1 MINFNGRFVSAY
13 TGQEVDAEYI
23 EHYGTPRHSGRY
35 PWGSGKDPHTQ
46 DVAMYSHFQNMKR
59 SGMTEKQVADTLGV
73 KVEDVRQWNSTAKFN
88 IKTAETAQAQKL
100 KDTRMSNVAIGKEM
114 GKDESYI
121 RALLSE
127 KNKRDLEARHAL
139 NQGLKAEV
147 AKSRV
152 VDVGA
157 GTELTLGINQ
167 TKLKQSLS
175 DLEDQGYNIS
185 QFSMMQ
191 LGTGKETRR
200 IVLSGPEDGY
210 KEVRQNEGKIM
221 PVGGYVDKDKG
232 TYNDIPNPIALSA
245 KRISIKYGDQGG
257 TDMDGVIEL
266 RPGVKDLDLGGS
278 SYAQVRVLTDTGKYL
293 KGMAIYNPDLPAGTD
308 VRYNTTKK
316 SGTPPDDV
324 YKKADLTDPAHP
336 FGSQTKPGF
345 ITDVNGVKH
354 QTALNLVNDE
364 GDWDKWS
371 RTLSSQF
378 LGKQDPRIAKQQL
391 KKREAEM
398 QAEYDEIASLTNSV
412 VRENLMRDFA
422 DSADS
427 QAVHMKAAP
436 FPGQTTSVILPV
448 PSLRPNEVY
457 APQYNNGDK
466 VVLVRYPHAG
476 TFEIPECVVNNKN
489 PAGKAMNIKRDAI
502 GIHPKTA
509 SQLSGADFDGDTVI
523 VIPNHD
529 GKVKVGK
536 PIEGLSTFDSKSY
549 TVDPPSGKD
558 RQGST
563 MTKKAR
569 GLEMGK
575 VSNLI
580 TDMQIKGAKPE
591 EVTRAVKHSMVVIDA
606 YKHGLDYKQSERDQ
620 GIQELR
626 IKYQGKST
634 GGASTLLS
642 KASGQVRVLARSP
655 ITPDKETGEKKYR
668 ETGSAYKKLV
678 PEKVPKLDTHGQPI
692 RNAKGKIEYELTGR
706 KVPVLDAN
714 GKPIMVPRKQT
725 STKMMEVKDAHE
737 LSSGRKIE
745 EIYADHAN
753 NMKALSNAARKVGY
767 QNTPFDYNPAAEKT
781 YQDDVDRLR
790 VKLVRAQKNAPMERA
805 AQSVAT
811 AMVKD
816 KKIENPDMDAEQLKK
831 YKGIA
836 LDTARRKVG
845 ASKDIIYIEKSEW
858 DAIQAGAVNKTTLR
872 KILQNADPKRVKEL
886 ATPRA
891 TAATNDALTARARSL
906 VTAGSLTRAEIAA
919 KLGVSVSTL
928 NKLIDS

>member
-1 MINFNGRFVSAY
+1 VKKSFYICPQKMSN
-13 TGQEVDAEYI
+13 QI
-23 EHYGTPRHSGRY
+23 EHYGTARHSGRY

-46 DVAMYSHFQNMKR
+46 NVAMYSYFQNMKR
-59 SGMTEKQVADTLGV
+59 SGLSEKQVADTLGV
-73 KVEDVRQWNSTAKFN
+73 KVEDVRQWNSTAKYN
-88 IKTAETAQAQKL
+88 IKVAETAQAQKL

-127 KNKRDLEARHAL
+127 KNARDLEARHNL
-139 NQGLKAEV
+139 NEGLKKEV
-147 AKSRV
+147 AKSRF

-157 GTELTLGINQ
+157 GTELTLGVNQ

-185 QFSMMQ
+185 QFSMIQ

-210 KEVRQNEGKIM
+210 KEIRQNEGKIM
-221 PVGGYVDKDKG
+221 PVGGYVEREKG
-232 TYNDIPNPIALSA
+232 TYEEIPNPIAISA
-245 KRISIKYGDQGG
+245 KRIKIKYGDEGG

-266 RPGVKDLDLGGS
+266 RPGVDDLSLGAS

-293 KGMAIYNPDLPAGTD
+293 KGMAIYNPDLPKGVD
-308 VRYNTTKK
+308 ILYNTNKK

-324 YKKADLTDPAHP
+324 FKPADINDPAHP

-345 ITDVNGVKH
+345 ITDINGVKH

-391 KKREAEM
+391 TKREEEM
-398 QAEYDEIASLTNSV
+398 NREYDEIASLTNSV

-422 DSADS
+422 ENADS

-436 FPGQTTSVILPV
+436 FPGQTTSVILPI
-448 PSLRPNEVY
+448 PSLKENEVY

-466 VVLVRYPHAG
+466 IVLVRYPHAG
-476 TFEIPECVVNNKN
+476 IFEIPECVVNNKN
-489 PAGKAMNIKRDAI
+489 PVGKAMNIKRDAI

-529 GKVKVGK
+529 GKVKIGK
-536 PIEGLSTFDSKSY
+536 PIEGLSTFDSKVYSVDVPPGKTKQGY
-549 TVDPPSGKD
+549 T
-558 RQGST
+558 
-563 MTKKAR
+563 MNKKTR

-580 TDMQIKGAKPE
+580 TDMTIKGADPSE
-591 EVTRAVKHSMVVIDA
+591 IARAVKHSMVVIDA

-620 GIQELR
+620 NIKELR
-626 IKYQGKST
+626 IKYQGKAT

-642 KASGQVRVLARSP
+642 KASSQETVPARSP
-655 ITPDKETGEKKYR
+655 ITPDKETGERRYR

-678 PEKVPKLDTHGQPI
+678 PEKVPKLDIHGQPI
-692 RNAKGKIEYELTGR
+692 RNAKGKIEYELTGK
-706 KVPVLDAN
+706 KVPLLDDSGA
-714 GKPIMVPRKQT
+714 PIMIPRKMK
-725 STKMMEVKDAHE
+725 STKMMERKDAHE
-737 LSSGRKIE
+737 LSSGSEIE

-753 NMKALSNAARKVGY
+753 NMKALANAARKVGY
-767 QNTPFDYNPAAEKT
+767 QNTPFDYNPASEKA

-790 VKLVRAQKNAPMERA
+790 TKLIRAQKNAPMERA
-805 AQSVAT
+805 AQSVANS
-811 AMVKD
+811 MVKD
-816 KKIENPDMDAEQLKK
+816 KKLENPDMDAEQLKK

-836 LDTARRKVG
+836 LDTARTKVG
-845 ASKDIIYIEKSEW
+845 ASKAIIYIEDSEW
-858 DAIQAGAVNKTTLR
+858 DAIQAGAINKTTLR
-872 KILQNADPKRVKEL
+872 KILQNADSTRVKEL
-886 ATPRA
+886 ATPHTTA
-891 TAATNDALTARARSL
+891 TTSEAIASRARSL
-906 VTAGSLTRAEIAA
+906 AAAGNLTRAEIAT
-919 KLGVSVSTL
+919 KLGVSVSTVS
-928 NKLIDS
+928 KLIDS